1 MKFST
6 SAASVAACL
15 VACFVLFASCGEK
28 SASAQEPVAVSVL
41 EVVPAVDGG
50 SGEVDRERV
59 LAFKVAL
66 NQLAESKK
74 FRLFQALKLRRA
86 ANDDAVCEY
95 LALKYQE
102 ELDEVAAQA
111 VAGEGFMKWIEWVIQ
126 NQDSIIKFVVTLI
139 DLFGSKTDGIAG
151 DLVAGPVSRVW
162 KLQKATRLRVR
173 SFESRILAR
182 VRA

>member
-6 SAASVAACL
+6 SAVSVAACL
-15 VACFVLFASCGEK
+15 VACFVLFAASGVK

-41 EVVPAVDGG
+41 EVAPTVDGG

-102 ELDEVAAQA
+102 QLDEVAAQA

-126 NQDSIIKFVVTLI
+126 NQDSIIKFVTTLI
-139 DLFGSKTDGIAG
+139 DLFGANKTDRIFEQA
-151 DLVAGPVSRVW
+151 S
-162 KLQKATRLRVR
+162 VR
-173 SFESRILAR
+173 SETGHFKYRLKDGGVGFSRTWPPLY
-182 VRA
+182 

>member
-1 MKFST
+1 M
-6 SAASVAACL
+6 
-15 VACFVLFASCGEK
+15 
-28 SASAQEPVAVSVL
+28 SVL
-41 EVVPAVDGG
+41 EVAPTVDGG

-102 ELDEVAAQA
+102 QLDEVATQA
-111 VAGEGFMKWIEWVIQ
+111 ATGEGFMKWIEWVIK
-126 NQDSIIKFVVTLI
+126 NQDSIIKFVTTLI
-139 DLFGSKTDGIAG
+139 DLFGSKTDGITG
-151 DLVAGPVSRVW
+151 DLVAGPVSRAW
-162 KLQKATRLRVR
+162 QLQKATRARVR
-173 SFESRILAR
+173 SSFESRVVAR
-182 VRA
+182 IRA